1 MIAGD
6 GAAMYGE
13 QSMWGSK
20 KSDREWGRLIF
31 IFLGVEI
38 IGITCGIRSR
48 GGKMQEEEGKCRTS
62 SGLYFEMNQKYE
74 P

>member
-1 MIAGD
+1 MTAED

-20 KSDREWGRLIF
+20 KSDGEWGRLIF

-48 GGKMQEEEGKCRTS
+48 GGKMQDE
-62 SGLYFEMNQKYE
+62 
-74 P
+74 